1 MPALEPAVETGNS
14 NGDESPQ
21 PEDDDIDLEAFATID
36 DDPDAMAV
44 EEVSKAVVAKV
55 LDAKKGP
62 LIPLEEATAKIGQ
75 EILDV
80 LDERFKGTLTE
91 VRHPDALDRLF

>member
-1 MPALEPAVETGNS
+1 MLGQAVETGNL
-14 NGDESPQ
+14 NGDESPPQ
-21 PEDDDIDLEAFATID
+21 DDDIDLEAFATID
-36 DDPDAMAV
+36 DDPDEMAV
-44 EEVSKAVVAKV
+44 EEASQAVVAKV

-62 LIPLEEATAKIGQ
+62 LIPIEEATVKIGK

-80 LDERFKGTLTE
+80 LDARFKGTLTE

>member
-1 MPALEPAVETGNS
+1 MLEPAVETGNS
-14 NGDESPQ
+14 KGDESPQ
-21 PEDDDIDLEAFATID
+21 PEDDDLDLEAFATID
-36 DDPDAMAV
+36 DDPDELAV
-44 EEVSKAVVAKV
+44 EEASQAVVAKV

-62 LIPLEEATAKIGQ
+62 LISIDEATSKIGQ

-80 LDERFKGTLTE
+80 LDARFKGTLTE

>member
-1 MPALEPAVETGNS
+1 MLEPVVETGNS

-21 PEDDDIDLEAFATID
+21 PEDDDLDLEAFATID
-36 DDPDAMAV
+36 DDPDELAV
-44 EEVSKAVVAKV
+44 EEASQAVVAKV

-62 LIPLEEATAKIGQ
+62 LISIDEATSKIGQ

-80 LDERFKGTLTE
+80 LDARFKGTLTE